1 MFGSGVPVLAVYFP
15 TLVELVRHGENGII
29 FHDSVEL
36 TQSIMRL
43 LFPKDQFPKVT
54 GDRIAESP
62 LQELTRLKE
71 ATSRVENWDVSWDRI
86 MRPIVQDILSA
97 TSDR

>member
-15 TLVELVRHGENGII
+15 TLVELVRHGDNGVI

-36 TQSIMRL
+36 THSIMRL

-54 GDRIAESP
+54 DAESP
-62 LQELTRLKE
+62 LFELTRLKE
-71 ATSRVENWDVSWDRI
+71 ATGRVENWDISWDRI

-97 TSDR
+97 SSDR

>member
-29 FHDSVEL
+29 FHNSVEL
-36 TQSIMRL
+36 TQSIVRL
-43 LFPKDQFPKVT
+43 LFPKDQFPNVT
-54 GDRIAESP
+54 GNRIAESP
-62 LQELTRLKE
+62 LKELTRLKE